1 MLMDEKSLMAQYD
14 KLNRKM
20 QRHFAS
26 YFVGSQL
33 TCIQGL
39 VLHYIIVE
47 SRHRDIFQKDLEE
60 FLEIKGSSVT
70 SLINNLERN
79 GYLRRENLESD
90 GRYKKLVLTEKTREI
105 QDDILKRVF
114 DYMYSMFEGIPEKDL
129 KIFESVI
136 LKMSEN
142 ASKTDRYTGGE

>member
-1 MLMDEKSLMAQYD
+1 MDEKKLMAQYD

-20 QRHFAS
+20 QRHFAT
-26 YFVGSQL
+26 YFSDSPL

-47 SRHRDIFQKDLEE
+47 SGQRDIFPKDLEE

-70 SLINNLERN
+70 SLINNLERG
-79 GYLRRENLESD
+79 GYLRRESLVSD
-90 GRYKKLVLTEKTREI
+90 GRYKKLVLTEKTRGMQE
-105 QDDILKRVF
+105 DILRRVY
-114 DYMYSMFEGIPEKDL
+114 DYMRNMFAGIPEEDL

-136 LKMSEN
+136 IRMAKN
-142 ASKTDRYTGGE
+142 ADK

>member
-1 MLMDEKSLMAQYD
+1 MDEKKLMAQYD

-26 YFVGSQL
+26 YFSDSQL

-47 SRHRDIFQKDLEE
+47 SERRNIFPKDLEE
-60 FLEIKGSSVT
+60 FLGIKGSSVT
-70 SLINNLERN
+70 SLINNLEQG
-79 GYLRRENLESD
+79 GYLHRESLESD

-105 QDDILKRVF
+105 QDDILNRVY
-114 DYMYSMFEGIPEKDL
+114 DYMRSMFANIPEEDL
-129 KIFESVI
+129 KIFESVV
-136 LKMSEN
+136 LQMSEN
-142 ASKTDRYTGGE
+142 AS